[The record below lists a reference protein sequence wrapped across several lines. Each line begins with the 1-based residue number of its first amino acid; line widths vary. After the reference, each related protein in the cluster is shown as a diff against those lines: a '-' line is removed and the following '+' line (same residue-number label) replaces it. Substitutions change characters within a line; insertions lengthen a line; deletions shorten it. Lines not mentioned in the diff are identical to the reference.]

1 MNLNLF
7 LLYLGFGL
15 ALALIVIM
23 MDFIIYYLNERYG
36 EKKWGIYMIG
46 V

>member
-7 LLYLGFGL
+7 LLYSIFGL

-36 EKKWGIYMIG
+36 EKK
-46 V
+46 

>member
-36 EKKWGIYMIG
+36 EKNEGYI
-46 V
+46 

>member
-36 EKKWGIYMIG
+36 EKK
-46 V
+46 

>member
-36 EKKWGIYMIG
+36 EKE
-46 V
+46 